1 MCTKCDNCECKKDK
15 QELKLSDM
23 DKVTIRTLYQA
34 VGGLKDGNLFSQHH
48 HEEYQTHLMHIEQA
62 INEIRKLDPTIG
74 Y

>member
-1 MCTKCDNCECKKDK
+1 MSNLILDRNEKAVVKEIHTLVGINKDK
-15 QELKLSDM
+15 
-23 DKVTIRTLYQA
+23 
-34 VGGLKDGNLFSQHH
+34 NLFSDNH

>member
-1 MCTKCDNCECKKDK
+1 MCTKCDSCECKKVK
-15 QELKLSDM
+15 QELKLGS
-23 DKVTIRTLYQA
+23 VERVNIRNIYQDCSELIA
-34 VGGLKDGNLFSQHH
+34 SNLFSDNH